1 MFGRK
6 TDPVRKRNSLLII
19 AGSFLVIAVI
29 NKPSVLLFFASVRQ
43 FISFAL
49 VVFAAFMA
57 ALSIHSFAEIVFR
70 RTELPWYTKPWS
82 ILFLAVA
89 LIIVNVV
96 LTLTGNLFSSIF
108 KVNMFFLQDAYIY
121 LFMALEVLWL
131 VLLEWVSYER

>member
-1 MFGRK
+1 M
-6 TDPVRKRNSLLII
+6 LII